1 MIFSLVANFW
11 DHPLP
16 MLSLFPP
23 PISWKYKIFF
33 TKIWILEVV
42 MHSAHT
48 ALMCQYF
55 ALLLFQLMPNLN
67 KSAVI
72 LWKCNNPLFAWI
84 TLAESKRKKLFGA
97 TMELINDALERRC
110 FGSSIMLKWCK
121 GFSIQLT
128 PSRVT
133 MGLDFFL
140 KYDYHFLVYKIY
152 SVDRQWRLE
161 LIHTLLLSPS
171 IPNIKGYGL
180 TQDVINGPHCT

>member
-1 MIFSLVANFW
+1 
-11 DHPLP
+11 
-16 MLSLFPP
+16 
-23 PISWKYKIFF
+23 
-33 TKIWILEVV
+33 

-48 ALMCQYF
+48 TLMCQYF

-97 TMELINDALERRC
+97 TMKLINDALERRY

-128 PSRVT
+128 PSRVQWGWNSFWSMIIISWFT
-133 MGLDFFL
+133 RYMYIIQASPLQASGTLVFEINFAFSL
-140 KYDYHFLVYKIY
+140 NMRKLQIFASKCTLFWSKYAKNTHRIV
-152 SVDRQWRLE
+152 
-161 LIHTLLLSPS
+161 
-171 IPNIKGYGL
+171 N
-180 TQDVINGPHCT
+180 CTNRK

>member
-1 MIFSLVANFW
+1 MKIVFFW
-11 DHPLP
+11 HQLC
-16 MLSLFPP
+16 SNGYHQFHEN
-23 PISWKYKIFF
+23 IRFFF

-42 MHSAHT
+42 MHSATHCT
-48 ALMCQYF
+48 DVPILCIII
-55 ALLLFQLMPNLN
+55 LFQLMPNLN

-128 PSRVT
+128 PSRVHT
-133 MGLDFFL
+133 MGLEFFL
-140 KYDYHFLVYKIY
+140 KLH
-152 SVDRQWRLE
+152 
-161 LIHTLLLSPS
+161 
-171 IPNIKGYGL
+171 
-180 TQDVINGPHCT
+180 

>member
-1 MIFSLVANFW
+1 MGTTKDTFSAFRYRLIWYFYVFISQRVQQYHRKFKVPFFGSTPNFK
-11 DHPLP
+11 LP
-16 MLSLFPP
+16 MLGLFPP
-23 PISWKYKIFF
+23 PISWKYDIFF
-33 TKIWILEVV
+33 TKIWIFEVV
-42 MHSAHT
+42 MHSAYT

-128 PSRVT
+128 LSRVHT
-133 MGLDFFL
+133 MGLEFFL
-140 KYDYHFLVYKIY
+140 KLH
-152 SVDRQWRLE
+152 
-161 LIHTLLLSPS
+161 
-171 IPNIKGYGL
+171 
-180 TQDVINGPHCT
+180 